1 MERSAPGHPS
11 APGRPS
17 IPNFRDAGG
26 HQARDAM
33 RVRTGLLYR
42 SVGLSDAAE
51 EDLRILGDLGVRTVF
66 DLRTETE
73 RERQPD
79 RLPPGARLVALDVL
93 ADSGEADPA
102 EMFELMHD
110 PPRASAE
117 MAGGKTEAFYVAA
130 YRDMVDLPSAKVAY
144 AEMYRTLVDE
154 DRRPAL
160 VHCTTG
166 KDRTGWA
173 VAALLLFLGV
183 RADVVMH
190 EYLLSDGEVR
200 RAFRPAIDDFV
211 ARGGDRKVFEPLM
224 GVQPSF
230 LDSAIDRMH
239 ARHGSIEAYFSDGL
253 GLDTNTLTS
262 LRLTYLERDRA
273 GA

>member
-1 MERSAPGHPS
+1 MERTTL
-11 APGRPS
+11 GRPS
-17 IPNFRDAGG
+17 IANFRDAGG

-42 SVGLSDAAE
+42 SVSLSEAAE
-51 EDLRILGDLGVRTVF
+51 EDLRILADLGVRTVF
-66 DLRTETE
+66 DLRTQAE

-79 RLPPGARLVALDVL
+79 RLPPGARLVTLDVL

-102 EMFELMHD
+102 EVFELMRD
-110 PPRASAE
+110 PPRASVE
-117 MAGGKTEAFYVAA
+117 MAGGKTEAFYVAS
-130 YRDMVDLPSAKVAY
+130 YRDMIDLPSAKIAY
-144 AEMYRTLVDE
+144 AEMYRTLARE
-154 DRRPAL
+154 NGRPAL

-183 RADVVMH
+183 RADVVMR
-190 EYLLSDGEVR
+190 EYLLSDAEVR

-211 ARGGDRKVFEPLM
+211 ARGGDREVFEPLM

-230 LDSAIDRMH
+230 LDSAISRMQT
-239 ARHGSIEAYFSDGL
+239 RYGSVEAYFSDGL
-253 GLDTNTLTS
+253 GLDASTLTS
-262 LRLTYLERDRA
+262 LRLTYLERERA
-273 GA
+273 AA